1 MFSLY
6 NYLSRTVRSNV
17 RLLMIKNNITNNK
30 MNSLVLFKGE
40 HMYMYNMKETASNLS
55 ESKVIE
61 KNMRFYRNLMKAL

>member
-1 MFSLY
+1 
-6 NYLSRTVRSNV
+6 
-17 RLLMIKNNITNNK
+17 
-30 MNSLVLFKGE
+30 MNSLVLFKRE